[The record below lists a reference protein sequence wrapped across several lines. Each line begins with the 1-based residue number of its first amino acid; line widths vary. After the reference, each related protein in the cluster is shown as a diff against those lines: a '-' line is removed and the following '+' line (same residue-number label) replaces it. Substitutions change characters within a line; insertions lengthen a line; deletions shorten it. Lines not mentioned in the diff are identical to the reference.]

1 MISLLLLVVSFCVY
15 FCLFFFFSSRRRHT
29 RLQGDWSSDVCSS
42 DLTGRRYASS
52 RWRGATI
59 APPPTTSAAAPPPQP
74 LPFLGRGC
82 WAAGRLGLGPG
93 REGVGG
99 CGVRGGLGGGRLGDA
114 GGWEGGDAGLGGA
127 LGAVEW
133 GVRSICVPPPFAM
146 LRASSLGSNT
156 SCTSP
161 SRTVAPGAS
170 GASPFTCSP
179 STNVPL
185 VESRSTST
193 HTPSRRCSLA
203 WVVDT
208 DGSGTTRSL

>member
-1 MISLLLLVVSFCVY
+1 MRKLSSFPERIMPTSVRPAQVIC
-15 FCLFFFFSSRRRHT
+15 
-29 RLQGDWSSDVCSS
+29 
-42 DLTGRRYASS
+42 TGSRYASS
-52 RWRGATI
+52 RWRRATI
-59 APPPTTSAAAPPPQP
+59 APPTTTSAAALPPQP
-74 LPFLGRGC
+74 LPFWGGGC

-99 CGVRGGLGGGRLGDA
+99 CGLSGGLGGAGGRLGDA

-127 LGAVEW
+127 LSAVEW

-185 VESRSTST
+185 VESRSAST
-193 HTPSRRCSLA
+193 HTPSRRCRLA
-203 WVVDT
+203 WLLDT
-208 DGSGTTRSL
+208 DGSGTTRAL